1 MWTLIVKSP
10 LGMMLAVAA
19 GLSLGKEGPLVHVA
33 CCCGK
38 VFAKIFPKYRKNEA
52 KKREVKI
59 KITTIKFT
67 LTWIILTVCRNEDNL
82 RCRSSPVDNL
92 IFSLLCKVKAV
103 KACKGNSIYCLPN
116 NNSTLNEFIIII
128 IVINSLSI

>member
-19 GLSLGKEGPLVHVA
+19 GLSHGKEGPLVHVA
-33 CCCGK
+33 CCCGN
-38 VFAKIFPKYRKNEA
+38 VFAKIFPKYRKKEA
-52 KKREVKI
+52 KKK
-59 KITTIKFT
+59 KMTTIQFT

-82 RCRSSPVDNL
+82 RCRSSSVDNL